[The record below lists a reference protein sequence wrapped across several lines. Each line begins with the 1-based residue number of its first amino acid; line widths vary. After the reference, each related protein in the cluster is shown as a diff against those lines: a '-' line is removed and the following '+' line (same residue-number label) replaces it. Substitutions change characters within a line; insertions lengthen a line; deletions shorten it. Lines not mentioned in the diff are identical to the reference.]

1 MRSGSGKV
9 RHLSIKELWVQEL
22 FRKDDAKLDKV
33 DTLLN
38 WADIGTKALEAE
50 RLDSLMMHMPMS
62 RRRGSREQG

>member
-22 FRKDDAKLDKV
+22 FRKGEAKLDKV

-38 WADIGTKALEAE
+38 WADIGTKALE
-50 RLDSLMMHMPMS
+50 RQRDWIV
-62 RRRGSREQG
+62 